1 MTCGRALP
9 KRACF
14 RLPKNESCIKIFLH
28 RFFFVSCG
36 LETLYYLLPP
46 INALSPPRYDTIL
59 PEAKVFQFTIQAQT
73 GVSGVAFEVLG
84 TQIYYCIYKQWKKID
99 SVASS
104 MSSLNNSSTSN
115 FEAAERLKN
124 SYNYKVMW
132 FQNGSSPSKLVFP
145 DTTANIRICLMKFAS
160 DPAEII
166 QNGGASMGIPIR
178 FEGKDDFD
186 FWKNADS
193 EPKNGD
199 SDFEDAP
206 SFSSGY
212 ENTYFVDLY
221 AATIGIDETLREY
234 SSAVL
239 HLGTVAISKP

>member
-1 MTCGRALP
+1 MKRALP
-9 KRACF
+9 
-14 RLPKNESCIKIFLH
+14 IFSLA
-28 RFFFVSCG
+28 FFFVSCG
-36 LETLYYLLPP
+36 LETVYYLLPP
-46 INALSPPRYDTIL
+46 INALSPPRYDTTI

-73 GVSGVAFEVLG
+73 GVSGGAFEVLG
-84 TQIYYCIYKQWKKID
+84 TQIYYRIYKQWEKID

-132 FQNGSSPSKLVFP
+132 FKNGSSQSELVFP
-145 DTTANIRICLMKFAS
+145 DTTANIRIRLMKFAS
-160 DPAEII
+160 EFPAEIV

-178 FEGKDDFD
+178 FEGKNDFD

-193 EPKNGD
+193 EPKNGEA
-199 SDFEDAP
+199 DFEYAS
-206 SFSSGY
+206 SFSSTRY

-221 AATIGIDETLREY
+221 ATTIGIDETLREY

-239 HLGTVAISKP
+239 HLGTVAISKS